1 LRYHYATP
9 ASCGLLARAG
19 RYSQAGTKGKEP
31 MGPRSQAKRDKLA
44 AALRENLKRRK
55 AYARALQNKPKGE
68 DAAAKVCPNTA
79 IKNDL
84 T

>member
-1 LRYHYATP
+1 
-9 ASCGLLARAG
+9 
-19 RYSQAGTKGKEP
+19 
-31 MGPRSQAKRDKLA
+31 MGPRSQVKRDKLA

-55 AYARALQNKPKGE
+55 ACARALQNKPKGE
-68 DAAAKVCPNTA
+68 GAAAKVRPNTA